1 MDQVLAIYLQGG
13 PLNGTTRPLD
23 EGQSSEREITAPGSV
38 LCQRA
43 GTAGLH
49 DDAWYRIVDEIRYN
63 DAGAVAVAL
72 YVGATEVG

>member
-1 MDQVLAIYLQGG
+1 MDRVLAIYLQGG
-13 PLNGTTRPLD
+13 PMNGTTRPLD
-23 EGQSSEREITAPGSV
+23 ESQNSDREVTVPGSL

-49 DDAWYRIVDEIRYN
+49 QDAWYRIVDEIRYN

>member
-1 MDQVLAIYLQGG
+1 MERVLAIYLQGG
-13 PLNGTTRPLD
+13 PLNGITRPLD
-23 EGQSSEREITAPGSV
+23 ESENSDREITAPGN
-38 LCQRA
+38 LLRQPA